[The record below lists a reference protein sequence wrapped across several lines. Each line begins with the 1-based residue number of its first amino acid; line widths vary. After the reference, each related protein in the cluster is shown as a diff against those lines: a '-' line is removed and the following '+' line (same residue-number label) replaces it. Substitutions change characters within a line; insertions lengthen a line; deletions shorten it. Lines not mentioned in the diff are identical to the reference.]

1 MTTTRRLAA
10 GGLLAAGALLLM
22 AASIALASDESP
34 SPGVVPGGKPEA
46 TPTPAVEPATA
57 PLAPLAAATPTPAAK
72 PAAKPAATP
81 TPAAKPAATP
91 KPAKV
96 PDADEGPIQTLT
108 GTLGTRTDADGD
120 VEYVL
125 NGVELSVGPPW
136 YWGTNNP
143 LEKYYANKTPV
154 TVTGRMETD
163 PPSTKANGKANNAD
177 GPEFEVYTVNG
188 SKVRAE
194 GKPPWAGG
202 PKAVGERHPGY
213 AGWSNGKADKADK
226 AKAAPQP

>member
-81 TPAAKPAATP
+81 

-125 NGVELSVGPPW
+125 DGVELSVGPPW
-136 YWGTNNP
+136 YWGKNNP
-143 LEKYYANKTPV
+143 LEKYYVNKTTV

-163 PPSTKANGKANNAD
+163 PPSTKANGKANDAD

-226 AKAAPQP
+226 AKAAPKP

>member
-34 SPGVVPGGKPEA
+34 SPGVVPGGQPEA
-46 TPTPAVEPATA
+46 TPTPAVEPAAT
-57 PLAPLAAATPTPAAK
+57 PLAPLAAPTPAATPTPAAK

-81 TPAAKPAATP
+81 
-91 KPAKV
+91 KPAKA

-143 LEKYYANKTPV
+143 LKGYVGKPV

-163 PPSTKANGKANNAD
+163 PPSTKANGKANDAD

-226 AKAAPQP
+226 AKAAPPP

>member
-34 SPGVVPGGKPEA
+34 SPGVVPGGQPEA
-46 TPTPAVEPATA
+46 TPTPAVEPAAT
-57 PLAPLAAATPTPAAK
+57 PLAPLAAPTPAATPTPAAK

-81 TPAAKPAATP
+81 
-91 KPAKV
+91 KPAKA

-143 LEKYYANKTPV
+143 LKGYVGKTV

-163 PPSTKANGKANNAD
+163 PPSTKANGKANDAD

-226 AKAAPQP
+226 AKAAPKP

>member
-22 AASIALASDESP
+22 AASIALASDQSP
-34 SPGVVPGGKPEA
+34 SPGVVPGGQPEA
-46 TPTPAVEPATA
+46 TPTPAVEPAAT
-57 PLAPLAAATPTPAAK
+57 PLAPLAAPTPAAE
-72 PAAKPAATP
+72 
-81 TPAAKPAATP
+81 PAAKPAATP

-96 PDADEGPIQTLT
+96 PDANEGPIETRT
-108 GTLGTRTDADGD
+108 GTLGTRTDVDGD

-143 LEKYYANKTPV
+143 LKGCDGTSV

-163 PPSTKANGKANNAD
+163 PPSTKANGKANDAD
-177 GPEFEVYTVNG
+177 GPEFEVYAVTCGGKVIP
-188 SKVRAE
+188 VRAE

-226 AKAAPQP
+226 ADKAKAAPQP

>member
-1 MTTTRRLAA
+1 MPISRQIAV
-10 GGLLAAGALLLM
+10 GSLLAAGATILL
-22 AASIALASDESP
+22 ATSIAFAVNESP
-34 SPGVVPGGKPEA
+34 SPGVEPGGKPEA
-46 TPTPAVEPATA
+46 TPTPVVDQPTA
-57 PLAPLAAATPTPAAK
+57 PAAPASAASPKAAATL
-72 PAAKPAATP
+72 KPAAT
-81 TPAAKPAATP
+81 AKPAATP

-96 PDADEGPIQTLT
+96 SDETEGPIETLT

-120 VEYVL
+120 LEYVL

-136 YWGTNNP
+136 YWGTKNP
-143 LEKYYANKTPV
+143 LEPYVGKSV
-154 TVTGRMETD
+154 SVTGRMETD

-177 GPEFEVYTVNG
+177 GPEFEVYAVNG
-188 SKVRAE
+188 TTVRAE

-226 AKAAPQP
+226 AKASPNP

>member
-143 LEKYYANKTPV
+143 LKGYVGKPV

-163 PPSTKANGKANNAD
+163 PPSTKANGKANDAD

-226 AKAAPQP
+226 AKAAPPP

>member
-1 MTTTRRLAA
+1 MPITRQIAV
-10 GGLLAAGALLLM
+10 GGLLAAGATILL
-22 AASIALASDESP
+22 ATSIAFAVNESP
-34 SPGVVPGGKPEA
+34 SPGVEPGGKPEA
-46 TPTPAVEPATA
+46 TPTPAVEQAASPK
-57 PLAPLAAATPTPAAK
+57 AAATL
-72 PAAKPAATP
+72 KPAAT
-81 TPAAKPAATP
+81 AKPAATP

-96 PDADEGPIQTLT
+96 PDETKGPIETLT

-120 VEYVL
+120 REYVL
-125 NGVELSVGPPW
+125 NGTELSVGPPW
-136 YWGTNNP
+136 FWGTKNP
-143 LEKYYANKTPV
+143 LEPYVGKSV
-154 TVTGRMETD
+154 SVTGRMETD

-188 SKVRAE
+188 TTVRAE

-202 PKAVGERHPGY
+202 PKVVGERHPGY

>member
-22 AASIALASDESP
+22 AASIALASDQSP
-34 SPGVVPGGKPEA
+34 SPGVVPGGQPEA
-46 TPTPAVEPATA
+46 TPTPAVEPAAT
-57 PLAPLAAATPTPAAK
+57 PLAPLAAPTPAATPTPAAK

-81 TPAAKPAATP
+81 
-91 KPAKV
+91 KPAKA

-163 PPSTKANGKANNAD
+163 PPSTKANGKANDAD

-202 PKAVGERHPGY
+202 PKVVGESHPGY
-213 AGWSNGKADKADK
+213 KGQAHGKSGKVKAS
-226 AKAAPQP
+226 PQP